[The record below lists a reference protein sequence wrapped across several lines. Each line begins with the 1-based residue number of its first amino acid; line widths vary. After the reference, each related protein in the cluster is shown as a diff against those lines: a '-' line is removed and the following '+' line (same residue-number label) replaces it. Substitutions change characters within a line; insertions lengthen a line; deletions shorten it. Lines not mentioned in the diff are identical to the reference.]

1 MDELTKIIYE
11 NEGLI
16 YLVIN
21 KFRYFSDKDD
31 LYQVAVIGLMRAY
44 ENYDGNRNTKFS
56 SYAYFDILGEVKKYV
71 RESIGIKVSRGLQKL
86 NLMIERGTI
95 ILAQELLRMPT
106 DLELM
111 KYLQINEKELE
122 LGKEAKV
129 LVDSLDYDY
138 DENTNLYERVGY
150 EEVGYDSDILDLRC
164 EIDNLNEFDQKII
177 RSRYYEGKT
186 QFETSIDM
194 GITQVQVSRHEK
206 DILMGLRNRL

>member
-21 KFRYFSDKDD
+21 RFRYFSDKDD

-111 KYLQINEKELE
+111 EYLQINEKELE